1 MSIPF
6 TQRIRAHKGRQI
18 DKWEHYGPIY
28 DKHLDPL
35 WTCAKRVLEI
45 GVDHGG
51 SLQLWS
57 RAFPS
62 AQIVGLDIN
71 PDCKRFE
78 EDRISV
84 VIGDQTDTSLLATL
98 GEFDVVIDDGS
109 HDPAHQAITFTEMY
123 PRTKM
128 IYLIEDCHQN
138 RYPDLITTDPAIT
151 YGYPWVVVIERPER
165 IIRGEPSR
173 ELRPDEAE
181 ARRKYGP
188 FSPKVR

>member
-6 TQRIRAHKGRQI
+6 TQRIRTHQGRQI
-18 DKWEHYGPIY
+18 DKWAHYGPIY

-35 WTCAKRVLEI
+35 WTTAKRVLEI

-51 SLQLWS
+51 SLQLWA

-98 GEFDVVIDDGS
+98 GEFDIVIDDGS
-109 HDPAHQAITFTEMY
+109 HSIKDQTIAFNALY

-128 IYLIEDCHQN
+128 VYLIEDIHGAF
-138 RYPDLITTDPAIT
+138 PALITMDPMIK
-151 YGYPWVVVIERPER
+151 YVYPWVVVVERPER

-181 ARRKYGP
+181 ARRKYGIP
-188 FSPKVR
+188 GTKTV